1 MGFEIVSISRDK
13 TNKIQDWKDTIK
25 KRNFNWVHYLDENG
39 IETAEL
45 HITSWPTTFLIDN
58 KGAVIEKNITS
69 KKLEKILNEK
79 FQK

>member
-1 MGFEIVSISRDK
+1 MDFEIVSISKDK

-45 HITSWPTTFLIDN
+45 HITSWPTTFLIDSN
-58 KGAVIEKNITS
+58 GAIIEKNITPE
-69 KKLEKILNEK
+69 KLEKILYEK
-79 FQK
+79 FKQ